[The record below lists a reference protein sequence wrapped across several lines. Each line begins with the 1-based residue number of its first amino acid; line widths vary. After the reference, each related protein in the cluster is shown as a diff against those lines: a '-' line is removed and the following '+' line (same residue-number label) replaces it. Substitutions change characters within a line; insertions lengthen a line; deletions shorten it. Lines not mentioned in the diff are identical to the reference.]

1 MRLVRSFLLL
11 FFSLLLA
18 TNTVTGYPE
27 SELTVCVVATRLNDD
42 SYDFSLESGDNLQ
55 YIPGYDFLIPAAA
68 WFNKSLD
75 DLGMS
80 FQTIK
85 SSGEFDDTIQAY
97 WAGFLELYT
106 SREMTYAH
114 LENTFGEFCEDN
126 SPSCQTLRSQIE
138 RNLEMTIKHS
148 VESGDIDPFWH
159 QMELI
164 LWQMRG
170 IQDAWNN
177 ITLKNSK
184 SLTTDYLLGL
194 LDNVFDIYLLQLNGD
209 IGEITAA
216 LGVYDDLK
224 EGSNGKQYFSSRASC
239 SALVKLFPFQ
249 KDIFISHNTWQGYE
263 SMLKVM
269 KYYEFDWHLTRNPD
283 SPKIPADK
291 MLFSSYPSTICSVDD
306 FNVLSTGLVTQETTN
321 SIKNPDL
328 WPFVRHGL
336 NSSLLEVFR
345 IMIANRLSRTPSEW
359 ISFFSR
365 ANSGTYNNQWMVI
378 DTKLIEKS
386 KPLPTKD
393 LLWVA
398 EQSPGFVQSADVTD
412 HLIRKGYWASYNNPY
427 FEFIRNIT
435 GINAF
440 EKEYG
445 EFYSY
450 DRTARAQIFRRDQGK
465 VTDLPSMYRLMR
477 YNDFIHDPL
486 SRYNSTPPYTAF
498 FAIAARGDLNDPNGS
513 YPLPFLGY
521 RLHGSTD
528 VKLVNLAMVRSLS
541 MIAVAGPTYDQVPVF
556 EWSSAWPDKSRPLM
570 HPDRWDF
577 PPVVI
582 QVDNGWGHW
591 SQPFLRA
598 DTVQP

>member
-1 MRLVRSFLLL
+1 MPNVRAFSSNLRNKKISKIDLVSAYNQI
-11 FFSLLLA
+11 SMA
-18 TNTVTGYPE
+18 EADIPKTDTVTPYG
-27 SELTVCVVATRLNDD
+27 
-42 SYDFSLESGDNLQ
+42 
-55 YIPGYDFLIPAAA
+55 
-68 WFNKSLD
+68 
-75 DLGMS
+75 
-80 FQTIK
+80 
-85 SSGEFDDTIQAY
+85 
-97 WAGFLELYT
+97 
-106 SREMTYAH
+106 
-114 LENTFGEFCEDN
+114 FCEDN

-138 RNLEMTIKHS
+138 RNLERTIKRS

-194 LDNVFDIYLLQLNGD
+194 LDNVFDIYLDFKSGVRPLLQLNGD
-209 IGEITAA
+209 LGEITAA

-224 EGSNGKQYFSSRASC
+224 DGSNGKHYFSNRASC

-378 DTKLIEKS
+378 DTKLIDKS
-386 KPLPTKD
+386 KSLPTKD

-398 EQSPGFVQSADVTD
+398 EQSPGFVQSADMTD
-412 HLIRKGYWASYNNPY
+412 HLIKNVSSRRVPIQHRKSPSSASKSPAFHRVITVRSGMPSDSYTVSRKSATVCVSNRYADDASEFFVTAVAAY

-477 YNDFIHDPL
+477 YNDFTHDPL

-541 MIAVAGPTYDQVPVF
+541 MIAIAGPTYDQVPAF

-582 QVDNGWGHW
+582 QVDNGWGYW

-598 DTVQP
+598 DAVQP